1 LACFNKLTNKWLRI
15 AAGSRQLIG
24 LLPAKLLIF
33 SKQWVFWHLILR
45 QAEIELWSM
54 PYRLT
59 ALPAELLRIPSVRN
73 TTGWDWPQ
81 CTILRSEVECAS
93 TQIGTCF
100 FDCQIW
106 FNVYILKIA
115 PVYSN
120 YMLFCSST
128 KRKGGYKG
136 PGRPMRKARGWFPFL
151 HSELLQT
158 GIVWR
163 VWNVWRTLITWEHA
177 EFHCLHT
184 HILWLIRPL
193 NTWLNHV

>member
-1 LACFNKLTNKWLRI
+1 MACFNKLTNKWLRI

-136 PGRPMRKARGWFPFL
+136 PGRPMRKARGWFLSCTPNFCRQAL
-151 HSELLQT
+151 S
-158 GIVWR
+158 G
-163 VWNVWRTLITWEHA
+163 
-177 EFHCLHT
+177 EFGMFGEPWSLENMPSSTVCIPIFFGLSG
-184 HILWLIRPL
+184 R
-193 NTWLNHV
+193 